1 MRRRYIQRRLGGRFF
16 LTLSL
21 ALFLFLLAACGTNAL
36 TSTGAGGPGT
46 TATTGAGESTPTA
59 TAGATKTPVQQPPA
73 QNCGTVHTTRL
84 LIVPT
89 DQDRAQGIENCFWQA
104 YQQCRPATMGYS
116 QASLDTAT
124 IHNFSLKSQNGRC
137 VITDALQHLIAPRAP
152 QPAGSY
158 TCASLTR
165 QTDGLHFLACG
176 KEGNILV
183 PSAGAQ

>member
-1 MRRRYIQRRLGGRFF
+1 MKRRYVQRRLGGRFF
-16 LTLSL
+16 VTLSL
-21 ALFLFLLAACGTNAL
+21 ALFLLLLAACGTNAL
-36 TSTGAGGPGT
+36 TSTGAGGPES
-46 TATTGAGESTPTA
+46 TATTGSGGSTSTA
-59 TAGATKTPVQQPPA
+59 TARTTRTPIQQPPA

-84 LIVPT
+84 LIVPA

-116 QASLDTAT
+116 QASLDTTT
-124 IHNFSLKSQNGRC
+124 IHTFSLKSQSGKC
-137 VITDALQHLIAPRAP
+137 VITDVLQRLSAPRAP
-152 QPAGSY
+152 QSAGSY

-183 PSAGAQ
+183 PSIGVQ